1 MIWGFGMKLYVG
13 SIDKRFKGTLLN
25 NAYEYAKCFNGKNRL
40 ELISKRNLLNS
51 NSLILQKYDPN
62 YLFSCLVKEN
72 LAREDEKIIS
82 ISNDYNLIAYLLFHR
97 ENGLVIDN
105 IVVVNYD
112 EYMELFKKSF
122 YNYLIS
128 EVENYSESF
137 YPSIVYINP
146 YFNNELLNDVLSK
159 RGYISDTDGLKKFIY
174 VPKEKRKK
182 GIIYIDDYERSN
194 FSKQR

>member
-51 NSLILQKYDPN
+51 NSLIMQKYDPN

-97 ENGLVIDN
+97 KNGLVIDN

-128 EVENYSESF
+128 EVENYSESI

-174 VPKEKRKK
+174 VPKGNRKK
-182 GIIYIDDYERSN
+182 GIIYIEDYECSN
-194 FSKQR
+194 FNKQR

>member
-51 NSLILQKYDPN
+51 NSLIMQKYDPN

-97 ENGLVIDN
+97 KNGLVIDN

-128 EVENYSESF
+128 EVENYSESI

-182 GIIYIDDYERSN
+182 GIIYIDDYELSN

>member
-40 ELISKRNLLNS
+40 ELISKRNLLDS
-51 NSLILQKYDPN
+51 NSLIMQKYDPN

-97 ENGLVIDN
+97 KNGLVIDN

-128 EVENYSESF
+128 EVENYSESI

-146 YFNNELLNDVLSK
+146 YFYNELLNDVLSK

-182 GIIYIDDYERSN
+182 GIIYIDDYELSN

>member
-105 IVVVNYD
+105 IVIVDYL
-112 EYMELFKKSF
+112 EYMELLKKSF

-128 EVENYSESF
+128 EVENYSESI

-159 RGYISDTDGLKKFIY
+159 RGYISDTDGLKNFIY

>member
-1 MIWGFGMKLYVG
+1 MKLYVG
-13 SIDKRFKGTLLN
+13 NVDKSFKSVLLS

-40 ELISKRNLLNS
+40 ELISKKSLLDKNNL
-51 NSLILQKYDPN
+51 IIQKYDPN

-72 LAREDEKIIS
+72 LDREDEKIIS

-97 ENGLVIDN
+97 KNGLVVDN

-128 EVENYSESF
+128 EVENYSESI

-159 RGYISDTDGLKKFIY
+159 EDIFQILT
-174 VPKEKRKK
+174 V
-182 GIIYIDDYERSN
+182 
-194 FSKQR
+194 

>member
-40 ELISKRNLLNS
+40 ELISKRNLLDS
-51 NSLILQKYDPN
+51 NSLIMQKYDPN

-97 ENGLVIDN
+97 KNGLVIDN

-128 EVENYSESF
+128 EVENYSESI

-182 GIIYIDDYERSN
+182 GIIYIDDYELSN

>member
-1 MIWGFGMKLYVG
+1 MKLYVG
-13 SIDKRFKGTLLN
+13 NVDKSFKSVLLS

-40 ELISKRNLLNS
+40 ELISKKSLLDKNNL
-51 NSLILQKYDPN
+51 IIQKYDPN

-72 LAREDEKIIS
+72 LDREDEKIIS

-97 ENGLVIDN
+97 KNGLVVDN

-128 EVENYSESF
+128 EVENYSESI

-159 RGYISDTDGLKKFIY
+159 RGYILDEEGLKKFIY
-174 VPKEKRKK
+174 VPKENRKK
-182 GIIYIDDYERSN
+182 GIIYIEDYECSN

>member
-1 MIWGFGMKLYVG
+1 MKLYVG
-13 SIDKRFKGTLLN
+13 NVDKSFKSVLLN

-40 ELISKRNLLNS
+40 ELISKKSLLDKNNL
-51 NSLILQKYDPN
+51 IIQKFDPN

-72 LAREDEKIIS
+72 LDREDEKIIS

-97 ENGLVIDN
+97 KNGLVVDN

-128 EVENYSESF
+128 EVENYSESI

-146 YFNNELLNDVLSK
+146 YFNNELLNDILSK
-159 RGYISDTDGLKKFIY
+159 RGYISDEEGLKKFIY
-174 VPKEKRKK
+174 VPKENRKK
-182 GIIYIDDYERSN
+182 GIIYIEDYECSN
-194 FSKQR
+194 FNKQR

>member
-1 MIWGFGMKLYVG
+1 MKLYVG
-13 SIDKRFKGTLLN
+13 NVDKSFKSVLLSN
-25 NAYEYAKCFNGKNRL
+25 SYEYAKCFNGKNRL
-40 ELISKRNLLNS
+40 ELISKKSLLDKNNL
-51 NSLILQKYDPN
+51 IIQKFDPN

-72 LAREDEKIIS
+72 LDREDEKIIS

-97 ENGLVIDN
+97 KNGLVVDN

-128 EVENYSESF
+128 EVENYSESI

-159 RGYISDTDGLKKFIY
+159 RGYISDEEGLKKFIY
-174 VPKEKRKK
+174 VPKGNRKK
-182 GIIYIDDYERSN
+182 GIIYIEDYERSN
-194 FSKQR
+194 FNKQR

>member
-105 IVVVNYD
+105 IVIVDYL

-128 EVENYSESF
+128 EVENYSESI

-159 RGYISDTDGLKKFIY
+159 RGYISDTDGLKNFIY

-182 GIIYIDDYERSN
+182 GIIYIDDYEHSN

>member
-51 NSLILQKYDPN
+51 NSLIMQKYDPN

-105 IVVVNYD
+105 IVIVDYL

-128 EVENYSESF
+128 EVENYSESI

-159 RGYISDTDGLKKFIY
+159 RGYISDTDGLKNFIY

>member
-1 MIWGFGMKLYVG
+1 MKLYVG
-13 SIDKRFKGTLLN
+13 NIDKSFKGVLLS

-40 ELISKRNLLNS
+40 ELISKKSLLDKNNL
-51 NSLILQKYDPN
+51 IIQKYDPN

-72 LAREDEKIIS
+72 LDREDEKIIS

-97 ENGLVIDN
+97 KNGLVVDN

-128 EVENYSESF
+128 EVENYSESI

-146 YFNNELLNDVLSK
+146 YFNDELLIDILSK
-159 RGYISDTDGLKKFIY
+159 RGYISNEEGLKKFIY
-174 VPKEKRKK
+174 VPKENRKK
-182 GIIYIDDYERSN
+182 GIIYIEDYECSN
-194 FSKQR
+194 FNKQR